1 MGIPKR
7 LQQQSGRYSRVDG
20 IPFKLPVA
28 CDQTPVLMAVF
39 PINADKADRLL
50 AGNEL
55 HAFRLWNKGL
65 LVFTVVSYQI
75 TNIGKYIEYSIAIAC
90 THGARRAPRLLPAL
104 FMKHYDTGQYVFDLP
119 VSTEVSVKGGKGIW
133 GMPKHQCNLDFQI
146 TDSTVSSQ
154 YDLDGQL
161 GVRVE
166 IDRPKK
172 TWLPFRMGAV
182 NFCQFRG
189 MLMKS
194 SIYFHGK
201 IGFSL
206 FKKGSARLYI
216 GDVPRV
222 QPLKE
227 LEIGE
232 TPVMTAF
239 IPDAQGI
246 LDDHYEGWFLSF
258 PEAPTQMPEG
268 MESVVNLG
276 QSQKWLAPPTA
287 SLAGAYTP
295 GMKRSKAQ
303 TGGSSQ

>member
-1 MGIPKR
+1 MGMPKR
-7 LQQQSGRYSRVDG
+7 LTRQTGRYSLVDG
-20 IPFKLPVA
+20 IPFRLPVA

-39 PINADKADRLL
+39 PVNADKAQGLL
-50 AGNEL
+50 PGNEL

-65 LVFTVVSYQI
+65 LVITVVNYQI

-90 THGARRAPRLLPAL
+90 THGSKRAPRLLPSL

-133 GMPKHQCNLDFQI
+133 GMPKHQANLDFQI
-146 TDSTVSSQ
+146 TDSMVSSQ

-161 GVRVE
+161 GMRVE
-166 IDRPKK
+166 IDRPKSM
-172 TWLPFRMGAV
+172 WLPFRMGAA
-182 NFCQFRG
+182 NFCAFRG
-189 MLMKS
+189 LLMKS

-216 GDVPRV
+216 GDLQRL
-222 QPLKE
+222 QPLKA

-239 IPDAQGI
+239 ISNAQGI
-246 LDDHYEGWFLSF
+246 LDDHFESWFMSVAEPL
-258 PEAPTQMPEG
+258 TQSPEG
-268 MESVVNLG
+268 MESVIKLGLG
-276 QSQKWLAPPTA
+276 QEWLTPPQA
-287 SLAGAYTP
+287 KPRAGD
-295 GMKRSKAQ
+295 KI
-303 TGGSSQ
+303 

>member
-7 LQQQSGRYSRVDG
+7 LKQQSGRYSLVDS

-50 AGNEL
+50 PGNEL

-65 LVFTVVSYQI
+65 LVFTVVNYQI

-90 THGARRAPRLLPAL
+90 THGRKRAPRLLPAL
-104 FMKHYDTGQYVFDLP
+104 FMKHYDVGQYVFDLP
-119 VSTEVSVKGGKGIW
+119 VSTQVSVKGGKGIW
-133 GMPKHQCNLDFQI
+133 GMPKHQCSLDFQI
-146 TDSTVSSQ
+146 TDSMVSSQ
-154 YDLDGQL
+154 YDLDGKL

-172 TWLPFRMGAV
+172 TWLPFRMAAA
-182 NFCQFRG
+182 NFCEFRG

-201 IGFSL
+201 IGFNL
-206 FKKGSARLYI
+206 FKQGSARLYI

-227 LEIGE
+227 LEIGA

-239 IPDAQGI
+239 IPDARGI
-246 LDDHYEGWFLSF
+246 LDDHFECWFLSYAD
-258 PEAPTQMPEG
+258 APKQVPEG
-268 MESVVNLG
+268 MESVINLG
-276 QSQKWLAPPTA
+276 QSQQWLAPPTA

-295 GMKRSKAQ
+295 EVKSGKAQ
-303 TGGSSQ
+303 AGGASR